1 MRLFAK
7 LRAARE
13 FERLH
18 MEALNRLEDFD
29 LVREIGFHQE
39 QGAPLTMKKL
49 YLLDLGSVATIQRRL
64 RRLRK
69 LGLIDQKRSSDDRRT
84 VELALSPKL
93 LKVFAKY
100 AVILAAAPEQA

>member
-1 MRLFAK
+1 MQYFAR
-7 LRAARE
+7 LRAARL

-18 MEALNRLEDFD
+18 MGALEKIEDFD

-39 QGAPLTMKKL
+39 QGRPLTMKRL

-69 LGLIDQKRSSDDRRT
+69 LGLILQRQSADDRRV
-84 VELALSPKL
+84 VELLLSPKL

-100 AVILAAAPEQA
+100 AAILAAAPEQA